1 MRNRLFIAGRCAA
14 TQSGAFPLGAGTDKT
29 PGNPTKEEVGV
40 KKISENEETRNLD
53 AEALIEGNLRLV
65 LKIAN
70 DFLGRGLPWD
80 DLVSEGNRGLMTAA
94 RRYNPRRGAKFSTYS
109 ALWIKQAIRQAIAE
123 QAQAVRIPIGTQQ
136 NSRRIQRC
144 VRELENTLG
153 RDPSDEEVAQ
163 KTGLPLVTVQRLRD
177 KRQADMQSLNAIIS
191 NADQDGTEFQDFFAD
206 EITPPPDQALLKIE
220 DIEQLLS
227 LLDTLT
233 DRERQVLR
241 LRFGLDGSPILT
253 LEEVGKKLDCTNERV
268 RQIQNQALQKL
279 HDRMIDD
286 ERRHR

>member
-1 MRNRLFIAGRCAA
+1 M
-14 TQSGAFPLGAGTDKT
+14 
-29 PGNPTKEEVGV
+29 

>member
-1 MRNRLFIAGRCAA
+1 
-14 TQSGAFPLGAGTDKT
+14 
-29 PGNPTKEEVGV
+29 V
-40 KKISENEETRNLD
+40 KKISEKEETRNFD

-144 VRELENTLG
+144 VRELETVLG

-191 NADQDGTEFQDFFAD
+191 NSDQDGTEFQDFFAD

-253 LEEVGKKLDCTNERV
+253 LEEVGKKLNCTNERV

>member
-1 MRNRLFIAGRCAA
+1 M
-14 TQSGAFPLGAGTDKT
+14 
-29 PGNPTKEEVGV
+29 
-40 KKISENEETRNLD
+40 KKISEKEETRNLD

-144 VRELENTLG
+144 VRELETVLG

-191 NADQDGTEFQDFFAD
+191 NSDQDGTEFQDFFAD

-253 LEEVGKKLDCTNERV
+253 LEEVGKKLNCTNERV

>member
-1 MRNRLFIAGRCAA
+1 M
-14 TQSGAFPLGAGTDKT
+14 
-29 PGNPTKEEVGV
+29 
-40 KKISENEETRNLD
+40 KKISEKEETRNLD

-144 VRELENTLG
+144 VRELETALG
-153 RDPSDEEVAQ
+153 RDPSDEEVAE

-191 NADQDGTEFQDFFAD
+191 NSDQDGTEFQDFFAD

-253 LEEVGKKLDCTNERV
+253 LEEVGKNLNCTNERV

-286 ERRHR
+286 ERHHG

>member
-1 MRNRLFIAGRCAA
+1 
-14 TQSGAFPLGAGTDKT
+14 
-29 PGNPTKEEVGV
+29 VGV
-40 KKISENEETRNLD
+40 KKKSEKEESRNLD
-53 AEALIEGNLRLV
+53 TEALIEGNLRLV

-144 VRELENTLG
+144 VRELEAALD
-153 RDPSDEEVAQ
+153 REPSDEEVAQ

-177 KRQADMQSLNAIIS
+177 KRQADMQSLNALIA
-191 NADQDGTEFQDFFAD
+191 NTDQDGTEFGDFFAD
-206 EITPPPDQALLKIE
+206 EATPPPDQALKKVE

-233 DRERQVLR
+233 DRERQVLK
-241 LRFGLDGSPILT
+241 LRFGLDGAAVLT
-253 LEEVGKKLDCTNERV
+253 LEEVGKQLHCTNERV

-279 HDRMIDD
+279 HDRMIED
-286 ERRHR
+286 EKRPQ

>member
-1 MRNRLFIAGRCAA
+1 M
-14 TQSGAFPLGAGTDKT
+14 
-29 PGNPTKEEVGV
+29 
-40 KKISENEETRNLD
+40 KKISEKEETRNLD

-144 VRELENTLG
+144 VRELETALG
-153 RDPSDEEVAQ
+153 RDPSDEEVAE

-191 NADQDGTEFQDFFAD
+191 NSDQDGTEFQDFFAD

-253 LEEVGKKLDCTNERV
+253 LEEVGKKLNCTNERV

-286 ERRHR
+286 ERHHG